1 MKPDFNVMTKAEL
14 RSYVLS
20 HREDQE
26 AFQVLADRLPFD
38 DLKQNLPSPQTSF
51 LGVSVEH
58 VSQLADEAFSSAA
71 KDFNK

>member
-26 AFQVLADRLPFD
+26 AFQALAKRFQRKID
-38 DLKQNLPSPQTSF
+38 K
-51 LGVSVEH
+51 VKSVATVKHRTPE
-58 VSQLADEAFSSAA
+58 S
-71 KDFNK
+71 

>member
-26 AFQVLADRLPFD
+26 AFQVLADRLYA
-38 DLKQNLPSPQTSF
+38 NPSPQWHRPEETQKIIDILLSTKPNNI
-51 LGVSVEH
+51 SE
-58 VSQLADEAFSSAA
+58 
-71 KDFNK
+71 